1 MRYIIGRRNDLS
13 PSPLSTMPF
22 FAFFERGGSSSPN
35 RRNRRGESASDAGSP
50 CSSSVPLRS
59 DDSSV
64 ARCAEKGSGFLG
76 GPAWSFFSSKEPQ
89 GPASD
94 SSTVTGPREE
104 ARQDAVGSENEQA
117 PEPAKKP
124 QLTQPIP
131 YDQFSREWVNISGQ
145 DTFDGFRLEGAKQ
158 VNKYLQTCH
167 SFCLGTQLRE
177 VGYSYH
183 FGPTLAISA
192 PPDPTQG
199 ENAQPPPPHFFA
211 MAKLGT
217 DGVLQSR
224 LVKTLCKS
232 ADLKVNINSSLKDE
246 QRNFYEVSLD
256 NTGRDWASSVKL
268 AWQSC
273 WILDGMFSQVLT
285 PKLQAGC
292 ELTYVASA
300 GPETPS
306 SSNTLSSCLSG
317 LLSQQPDFKSPVGLT
332 KLTHS
337 CKVQYARKVTDR
349 LSMGS
354 ELEYCH
360 PENESALR
368 LGWEYLFRQARV
380 QGLIDTCG
388 RISVFAQDF
397 NGFGISGLIDYWRG
411 NYKFGFLM
419 HVVPPPDAAPPQ
431 SS

>member
-1 MRYIIGRRNDLS
+1 
-13 PSPLSTMPF
+13 MPF
-22 FAFFERGGSSSPN
+22 FAFLRCGGHSSSG
-35 RRNRRGESASDAGSP
+35 RRQRRGESAFDARSS
-50 CSSSVPLRS
+50 CSSAVPFRSNDCPSAARCSEKGTGFLGVPALSFFGSKESPAPAS
-59 DDSSV
+59 DDSNAVDMRSKALQAAV
-64 ARCAEKGSGFLG
+64 AR
-76 GPAWSFFSSKEPQ
+76 
-89 GPASD
+89 
-94 SSTVTGPREE
+94 
-104 ARQDAVGSENEQA
+104 ENEEV

-131 YDQFSREWVNISGQ
+131 FEQFSREWMNISGQ

-167 SFCLGTQLRE
+167 SFCLGTHLRE
-177 VGYSYH
+177 SGYSYQ

-192 PPDPTQG
+192 PPDPSQG

-217 DGVLQSR
+217 DGSLQGR
-224 LVKTLCKS
+224 LIKTLCQS
-232 ADLKVNINSSLKDE
+232 ADLKLNFNSSLKDE
-246 QRNFYEVSLD
+246 QRNFYEISLD
-256 NTGRDWASSVKL
+256 NTGRDWASSLKL

-292 ELTYVASA
+292 EITYGANGASMLA
-300 GPETPS
+300 VGS
-306 SSNTLSSCLSG
+306 RYNLDKQSVVSCQ
-317 LLSQQPDFKSPVGLT
+317 LSQQPDFKSPAGLT

-337 CKVQYARKVTDR
+337 CKVQYTRKVTDR
-349 LSMGS
+349 LSMAT
-354 ELEYCH
+354 EFEYSH
-360 PENESALR
+360 PETESALR

-388 RISVFAQDF
+388 RISVFAQDY
-397 NGFGISGLIDYWRG
+397 NGFGVSGLIDYWRG
-411 NYKFGFLM
+411 TYKFGFLM

-431 SS
+431 PS